1 MRIGVGLLRVLV
13 SAQIVSFALLA
24 SAVVRGES
32 LLPAAQQTVRAATFE
47 VVQLKPEEGTAT
59 YEKPLPMELI
69 PYQQRIDKYRSIG
82 TAFAIGGNRYV
93 TASHVLLVGAGSQY
107 GPPAVRNA
115 AGEVFLIDRVLEFS
129 DEQDFAVFSLK
140 KEPKDVQPLPIGG
153 TIPLND
159 PVFAVGN
166 ALGEGVVVRDGVY
179 TSETPEEREGRW
191 KWLRFTSPASPG
203 NSGGPLVDKE
213 GKVIGV
219 VLRKS
224 AAENLNFAAPISL
237 IAAGSKSEGTLGG
250 RVVYRV
256 PMMEDSE
263 NIDTRAS
270 IPLPK
275 APADFYAAL
284 MKEEGKIFATG
295 IGTVLKKNDDH
306 LFPHGDTSLEVLHQV
321 FAAPFPRSVRQ
332 KQDKVWA
339 AMLPTNIQ
347 KGQLDNNGRVE
358 FGSGAIRMHAP
369 DDVKLATLYGDS
381 KLLMDLLLRSGGIA
395 VRRAIGSESIKVTSL
410 GKAAEEFVTVDSYG
424 RPWQMK
430 IYPVPFDDRYVV
442 LAVLPTPEGFSAA
455 FLSASGMAKEPLT
468 HELEMMT
475 NYLWITYDG
484 SLARW
489 REFLPLK
496 QYQPKVFAKFTL
508 EIDADY
514 KRLHFHSPR
523 YDVTAMPGIVPLS
536 QDSVLDLETSF
547 FRDGGAG
554 VVWDVSG
561 LSVKESDSKG
571 NFMAVY
577 RLSRPEPSLP
587 ESSRAT
593 WAKAVASEFPFNAQP
608 SRADGSARILTTVAA
623 EGGPAADADGPSVRY
638 VLLVQNEGTPGPIV
652 LHGELD
658 SLKTAFKA
666 LEH

>member
-1 MRIGVGLLRVLV
+1 MRIGVGLLRALISVQV
-13 SAQIVSFALLA
+13 VSFALLA
-24 SAVVRGES
+24 STVVRAES
-32 LLPAAQQTVRAATFE
+32 LSAAAQQTVLAATFE
-47 VVQLKPEEGTAT
+47 VVQLKPPEEGPVT

-69 PYQQRIDKYRSIG
+69 PYQQRVDKYRSIG

-93 TASHVLLVGAGSQY
+93 TASHVFLIGAGSQY
-107 GPPAVRNA
+107 GSPALRNG
-115 AGEVFLIDRVLEFS
+115 AGEIFTVDRVLELS
-129 DEQDFAVFSLK
+129 DEQDFVVFSLK
-140 KEPKDVQPLPIGG
+140 KEPKDVRALPIGG

-191 KWLRFTSPASPG
+191 KWIRFTSPASPG

-213 GKVIGV
+213 GKVIGI

-224 AAENLNFAAPISL
+224 ASENLNYAAPIKL
-237 IAAGSKSEGTLGG
+237 IVDGSKSEGILAG

-256 PMMEDSE
+256 PMMEASE
-263 NIDTRAS
+263 NIDTHAS

-275 APADFYAAL
+275 SPTDFYAAL
-284 MKEEGKIFATG
+284 MKEEGKIFDTG
-295 IGTVLKKNDDH
+295 MGTVLKKNEDH
-306 LFPHGDTSLEVLHQV
+306 LFPHGENSLAALHQI
-321 FAAPFPRSVRQ
+321 FAAPFPRSIRE

-339 AMLPTNIQ
+339 AMVPSNIQ

-358 FGSGAIRMHAP
+358 FGGGAVRMHAP

-381 KLLMDLLLRSGGIA
+381 KLMMDLMLRSGGITI
-395 VRRAIGSESIKVTSL
+395 RRTIGSDPIKVTSL
-410 GKAAEEFVTVDSYG
+410 GKAAEEFVNMDSYG

-430 IYPVPFDDRYVV
+430 IYSVPFDDRHVIV
-442 LAVLPTPEGFSAA
+442 ALLPTPEGFSAV

-468 HELEMMT
+468 HELEMLT
-475 NYLWITYDG
+475 NYVWVTYDG

-496 QYQPKVFAKFTL
+496 PYQPKAFSKLSL
-508 EIDADY
+508 EIDPDF
-514 KRLHFHSPR
+514 KRVHFHSPR
-523 YDVTAMPGIVPLS
+523 YDVTAMPGIVPMT

-547 FRDGGAG
+547 FHDGDN
-554 VVWDVSG
+554 VVWDVGG
-561 LSVKESDSKG
+561 LSVKASDTKG
-571 NFMAVY
+571 NYMAVY
-577 RLSRPEPSLP
+577 RISRPEASLP
-587 ESSRAT
+587 ENERAAWT
-593 WAKAVASEFPFNAQP
+593 KAAAGEFPYNGQP
-608 SRADGSARILTTVAA
+608 MRGDNGVRILTTVAA
-623 EGGPAADADGPSVRY
+623 DGSPSAGTEGPSVRY
-638 VLLVQNEGTPGPIV
+638 VLVVHNEGTPGPIV